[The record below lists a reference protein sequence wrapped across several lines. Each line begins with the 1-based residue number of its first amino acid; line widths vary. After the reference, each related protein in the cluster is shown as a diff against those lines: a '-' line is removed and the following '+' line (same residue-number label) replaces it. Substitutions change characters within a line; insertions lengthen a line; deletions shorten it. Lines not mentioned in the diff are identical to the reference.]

1 MKTLS
6 IALTLPTIV
15 DGLDYLMGITNY
27 GVQSWIKSSPQ
38 RAVTINQGATK
49 VMLALGLVDHMAGAT

>member
-15 DGLDYLMGITNY
+15 DGLDYLIGITNC
-27 GVQSWIKSSPQ
+27 GVQSRIKSSPQ
-38 RAVTINQGATK
+38 RAVTMNQGATK
-49 VMLALGLVDHMAGAT
+49 VMLALGLDMAGAT